1 MLDSYMVIKN
11 KVIEIFELNGFY
23 LPITVKKED
32 DFNIMEYEISSLEF
46 ISIIIQFEEE
56 FRIRI
61 PDEVLT
67 IELFQSFNA
76 LVEFLY
82 DLSEGDREV
91 LLEDMN

>member
-23 LPITVKKED
+23 LPIAEEIED
-32 DFNIMEYEISSLEF
+32 DINIMEYDISSLEF
-46 ISIIIQFEEE
+46 ISIIIRFEEE
-56 FRIRI
+56 LGIRI

-76 LVEFLY
+76 LVEFIY
-82 DLSEGDREV
+82 DLSEGDSKV
-91 LLEDMN
+91 LLEDMK

>member
-23 LPITVKKED
+23 LPIAEEIED
-32 DFNIMEYEISSLEF
+32 DINIMEYDISSLEF
-46 ISIIIQFEEE
+46 IRFEEE
-56 FRIRI
+56 LGIRI

-82 DLSEGDREV
+82 DLSEGDSKV
-91 LLEDMN
+91 LLEDMK